1 MDKIEIIKKWN
12 KIIDG
17 VLEETIEYKNKVTE
31 LQLENIEL
39 LDILAQHERKIKDL
53 EEENKKLQD
62 LMAINKH

>member
-17 VLEETIEYKNKVTE
+17 VLKETIEYKNKVTE

-62 LMAINKH
+62 LMVINKH